1 MAKKK
6 IAISYAWKAKEGR
19 KFRNAVS
26 RLCEELRSF
35 DFEVIRDVDEVKFG
49 ADLQKF
55 MRRIGR
61 SGKICVFL
69 SDAYLRSENC
79 MYELLIAFQRDH
91 DEDQKLAERLRV
103 FLLPDAV
110 DYGERTGD
118 ARKALKDFWRK
129 EIGKHKKLAKEEEK
143 DVGHTEPSTA
153 IALER
158 ITAIKTSLTKTLNFA
173 FDHLLATDFD
183 TGLRQLKEEYGLT
196 GPRKPAVKATPSKP
210 AVVRVTRE
218 KRPPK
223 KQPFAVVFREN
234 LHAIN
239 QILAADQAVADLFQR
254 ANSTL
259 FRHKQFQVQSV
270 NAEML
275 DRAEVNN
282 TYQRLAEIAGDPRER
297 IGDKQKIFA
306 LCGQLLVISMSPFW
320 VSQQRSRGGD
330 DPVKLPGGGFE
341 LSVGKDGKKT
351 QFVNMLHLAAVA
363 VAGHPPDL
371 KRLFSSPREDD
382 RALFDLPE
390 VTPGITLPE
399 RRLEFQKFLIR
410 SLLGAVAL
418 PAGITEDERARIDE
432 RFRDAV
438 RMGQLQMKQGQP
450 FYGTHDVQKRL
461 EECLAK
467 GTIPADCLV
476 WLVGVSGELGDVM
489 PQYFDTFFYL
499 RKVYTALKN
508 AKP

>member
-49 ADLQKF
+49 ADLRRF
-55 MRRIGR
+55 MRRVGR
-61 SGKICVFL
+61 AGKICVFL
-69 SDAYLRSENC
+69 SDAYLHSENC
-79 MYELLIAFQRDH
+79 MYELLIAFQRDR
-91 DEDQKLAERLRV
+91 DEEQKLAQRLRI
-103 FLLPDAV
+103 FLLPDVLPYAK
-110 DYGERTGD
+110 RTGEP
-118 ARKALKDFWRK
+118 RRALKRFWQAQ
-129 EIGKHKKLAKEEEK
+129 I
-143 DVGHTEPSTA
+143 TEHESLVSEQQSEGDGPQPSTA
-153 IALER
+153 AALKR
-158 ITAIKTSLTKTLNFA
+158 LKDIKTSLVEILDFA
-173 FDHLLATDFD
+173 FGHLGKTDFED
-183 TGLRQLKEEYGLT
+183 GLRQLKEEYGLT
-196 GPRKPAVKATPSKP
+196 GPRKPAVKVTPSEA

-234 LHAIN
+234 LQAIN
-239 QILAADQAVADLFQR
+239 QILADHPAVADLFQR

-282 TYQRLAEIAGDPRER
+282 TFQRLAEIAGNPRER
-297 IGDKQKIFA
+297 IGDKQKIFS

-330 DPVKLPGGGFE
+330 APVKLPGGGFE

-410 SLLGAVAL
+410 SLLGAVPL